1 MTEVNPKGGPATL
14 RAGGAGLEETQRKSM
29 CGVEVPDRQ
38 AIEKRRQDG
47 LNRAYVEYLAERH
60 SPDPVVRARAKL
72 VWDDKRRAV
81 FAEYHAALK
90 LFIPR

>member
-1 MTEVNPKGGPATL
+1 MPRDTGSESESGVLLPEASTE
-14 RAGGAGLEETQRKSM
+14 
-29 CGVEVPDRQ
+29 RQ
-38 AIEKRRQDG
+38 ALERRRQEG

-60 SPDPVVRARAKL
+60 SLDPVVRARAKL